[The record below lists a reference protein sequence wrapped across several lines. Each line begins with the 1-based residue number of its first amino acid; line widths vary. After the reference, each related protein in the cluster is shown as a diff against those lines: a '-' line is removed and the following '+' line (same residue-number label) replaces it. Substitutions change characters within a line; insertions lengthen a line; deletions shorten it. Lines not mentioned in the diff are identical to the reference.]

1 VSARIDRSGEVVLIT
16 GGSRGIGRAVALRL
30 AEEKPRHIVIAYSM
44 NHAAARQTVADLG
57 ALGVEATA
65 VPTDVSA
72 PEMLK
77 ELFAM
82 VRERFG
88 RLDIFVSN
96 AARSTFHPVL
106 DFSVRIWQRVMDL
119 NALPFLVGSQLAAG
133 IMRDNGGGKIVG
145 VSSLGSTFYIPRY
158 GGLGAAKAVVE
169 SLARYLAIELAPLG
183 INVNVVS
190 GGFVDT
196 ESMRLNPEYEEVKAY
211 CASRV
216 PTGRV
221 GQPEDLAGVIA
232 FLCSPEAS
240 WIQGQ
245 TVIVD
250 GGMSLV
256 L

>member
-1 VSARIDRSGEVVLIT
+1 MSDRSSEVVLIT

-30 AEEKPRHIVIAYSM
+30 AREKPRHIVIAYSM
-44 NHAAARQTVADLG
+44 NYTAARQTVADLA

-65 VPTDVSA
+65 TPTDVSQPA
-72 PEMLK
+72 MLR

-88 RLDIFVSN
+88 RLDVFISN
-96 AARSTFHPVL
+96 AARSTFRPIMDL
-106 DFSVRIWQRVMDL
+106 SVRMWQRVMDL
-119 NALPFLVGSQLAAG
+119 NALPFLVGSQLAAE
-133 IMRDNGGGKIVG
+133 IMRESGGGRIVG
-145 VSSLGSTFYIPRY
+145 VSSLGSSFYIPQY
-158 GGLGAAKAVVE
+158 AGLGAAKAVIE
-169 SLARYLAIELAPLG
+169 SLARYLAIELAPMG

-196 ESMRLNPEYEEVKAY
+196 ESMRLNPDYEQVKSY
-211 CASRV
+211 CASRI
-216 PTGRV
+216 PAGRV

-232 FLCSPEAS
+232 FLCSPDAA

-245 TVIVD
+245 TLIVD